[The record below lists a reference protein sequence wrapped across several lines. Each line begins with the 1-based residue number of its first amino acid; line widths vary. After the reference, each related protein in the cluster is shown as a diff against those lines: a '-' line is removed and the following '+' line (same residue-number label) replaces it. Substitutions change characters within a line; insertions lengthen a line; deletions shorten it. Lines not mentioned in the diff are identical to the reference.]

1 MEIIKNAGD
10 NENLKEARKTARETA
25 WRYQGEAGKRVFDYM
40 TGVLNG

>member
-25 WRYQGEAGKRVFDYM
+25 WQYQGEAGKLVFNFM
-40 TGVLNG
+40 TRAVNG